1 MPTRN
6 IANYKVASNPITMSI
21 QTTDQKKVA
30 IETANLA
37 DWPAIK
43 DIYLEG
49 IATGHATFVTAC
61 GIPEGSEWFG
71 KKIPQ
76 SILKAV
82 KEHGEVLAWGALQGI
97 SGACSYA
104 GVAEVS
110 VYVSQAARD
119 QGLGSRILEGLI
131 AFAESNDLWT
141 LQASIF
147 PENAGSLRL
156 HEKHGFI
163 KVGRRQ
169 AIGKLNGA
177 WRDEFLLERR
187 STVLY

>member
-1 MPTRN
+1 MP
-6 IANYKVASNPITMSI
+6 VE
-21 QTTDQKKVA
+21 TTNQKNVK
-30 IETANLA
+30 IKTADLV

-61 GIPEGSEWFG
+61 GIPAGKEWFG

-82 KEHGEVLAWGALQGI
+82 REDGAVLAWGALQGI

-110 VYVSQAARD
+110 VYVSEAARG
-119 QGLGSRILEGLI
+119 QGLGSKILEGLI
-131 AFAESNDLWT
+131 AFAETNDLWT

-169 AIGKLNGA
+169 AIGKLNGT
-177 WRDEFLLERR
+177 WRDEYLLERR
-187 STVLY
+187 SPNLY

>member
-1 MPTRN
+1 
-6 IANYKVASNPITMSI
+6 MSI
-21 QTTDQKKVA
+21 ALNDKNSAK
-30 IETANLA
+30 IEIATLL
-37 DWPAIK
+37 DWPALEA
-43 DIYLEG
+43 IYLEG

-61 GIPEGSEWFG
+61 DMPEGADWFS

-76 SILKAV
+76 SVLKAV
-82 KEHGEVLAWGALQGI
+82 DGKGQIIAWGALQGI

-110 VYVSQAARD
+110 VYVSENARGKGMGSKVLAALV
-119 QGLGSRILEGLI
+119 Q
-131 AFAESNDLWT
+131 FAEANNIWT

-147 PENAGSLRL
+147 PENEGSLKL
-156 HEKHGFI
+156 HEKHDFV

>member
-1 MPTRN
+1 M
-6 IANYKVASNPITMSI
+6 SFQITE
-21 QTTDQKKVA
+21 QKHLM
-30 IETANLA
+30 IETADLS

-43 DIYLEG
+43 AIYLEG

-61 GIPEGSEWFG
+61 GIPEGAEWFS
-71 KKIPQ
+71 KKIAR
-76 SILKAV
+76 SVLKAV
-82 KEHGEVLAWGALQGI
+82 NSSGEVLAWGALQGI

-110 VYVSQAARD
+110 VYVSESARG
-119 QGLGSRILEGLI
+119 QGVGSKILEGLI

-147 PENAGSLRL
+147 PENAGSLKL
-156 HEKHGFI
+156 HEKHNFV

-177 WRDEFLLERR
+177 WRDEYLLERR

>member
-1 MPTRN
+1 MPTR
-6 IANYKVASNPITMSI
+6 
-21 QTTDQKKVA
+21 TTDQKKVK
-30 IETANLA
+30 IETADLA

-43 DIYLEG
+43 AIYLEG

-61 GIPEGSEWFG
+61 GIPEGAEWFS
-71 KKIPQ
+71 KKISK
-76 SILKAV
+76 SILKAIDV
-82 KEHGEVLAWGALQGI
+82 DGEVLAWGALQAI

-110 VYVSQAARD
+110 VYVSASARG
-119 QGLGSRILEGLI
+119 QGLGSQILQELI
-131 AFAESNDLWT
+131 AFAECNDIWT

-147 PENAGSLRL
+147 PENEGSLRL
-156 HEKHGFI
+156 HEKHKFV

-169 AIGKLNGA
+169 AIGKLNGT
-177 WRDEFLLERR
+177 WRDEYLLERR

>member
-1 MPTRN
+1 
-6 IANYKVASNPITMSI
+6 MSI
-21 QTTDQKKVA
+21 QTTDQKDIK
-30 IETANLA
+30 IEKADLA

-61 GIPEGSEWFG
+61 GIPEGEEWFG

-82 KEHGEVLAWGALQGI
+82 RTDEEVLAWGALQGI

-110 VYVSQAARD
+110 VYVSEAARG
-119 QGLGSRILEGLI
+119 QGLGSKILEGLI
-131 AFAESNDLWT
+131 AFAEASDLWT

-147 PENAGSLRL
+147 PENTGSLKL
-156 HEKHGFI
+156 HEKHGFV

-169 AIGKLNGA
+169 AIGKLNGT
-177 WRDEFLLERR
+177 WRDEYLLERR
-187 STVLY
+187 SPNLY

>member
-1 MPTRN
+1 MKLNRMSLPVN
-6 IANYKVASNPITMSI
+6 DKSIATIEVAGLS
-21 QTTDQKKVA
+21 
-30 IETANLA
+30 
-37 DWPAIK
+37 DWPSIEA
-43 DIYLEG
+43 IYLEG

-61 GIPEGSEWFG
+61 DMPKGTDWFS

-76 SILKAV
+76 SVLKAIDDNGQIV
-82 KEHGEVLAWGALQGI
+82 AWGALQGI

-110 VYVSQAARD
+110 VYVGANARGKGMGSKVLAA
-119 QGLGSRILEGLI
+119 LI
-131 AFAESNDLWT
+131 RFAEANNIWT

-147 PENAGSLRL
+147 PENEGSLKL
-156 HEKHGFI
+156 HEKHDFI

-169 AIGKLNGA
+169 AIGKLNGT

>member
-1 MPTRN
+1 
-6 IANYKVASNPITMSI
+6 MSI
-21 QTTDQKKVA
+21 HTRDQKE
-30 IETANLA
+30 IQLGTADLT

-43 DIYLEG
+43 QIYLEG

-61 GIPEGSEWFG
+61 GIPDGVEWFQ
-71 KKIPQ
+71 KKLPQ

-82 KEHGEVLAWGALQGI
+82 GKDGAVLAWGALQGI

-110 VYVSQAARD
+110 VYVSEVARG
-119 QGLGSRILEGLI
+119 QGLGSKVLEGLI
-131 AFAESNDLWT
+131 TFAESNDLWT

-147 PENAGSLRL
+147 PENIGSLRL
-156 HEKHGFI
+156 HEKHGFV

-177 WRDEFLLERR
+177 WRDEYLLERR
-187 STVLY
+187 SPNLY

>member
-1 MPTRN
+1 
-6 IANYKVASNPITMSI
+6 MSI
-21 QTTDQKKVA
+21 QTTKKKEIQV
-30 IETANLA
+30 ETAELK
-37 DWPAIK
+37 DWPSIK
-43 DIYLEG
+43 AIYLEG

-61 GIPEGSEWFG
+61 GIPDGAEWFG

-82 KEHGEVLAWGALQGI
+82 AEDGEVLAWGALQGI

-110 VYVSQAARD
+110 VYVSEAARG
-119 QGLGSRILEGLI
+119 QGLGSKILEGLI

-147 PENAGSLRL
+147 PENTGSLKL
-156 HEKHGFI
+156 HEKQGFV

-169 AIGKLNGA
+169 AIGKLNGT

-187 STVLY
+187 SAILY

>member
-1 MPTRN
+1 MSLEFTDKIVAKTE
-6 IANYKVASNPITMSI
+6 IAS
-21 QTTDQKKVA
+21 
-30 IETANLA
+30 LA
-37 DWPAIK
+37 DWPSIK
-43 DIYLEG
+43 AIYLEG

-61 GIPEGSEWFG
+61 DMPEGVDWFS

-76 SILKAV
+76 SILKV
-82 KEHGEVLAWGALQGI
+82 VGENSQILAWGALQGI
-97 SGACSYA
+97 SGACSYV

-110 VYVSQAARD
+110 VYVGENARGKGMGSKVLAALV
-119 QGLGSRILEGLI
+119 Q
-131 AFAESNDLWT
+131 FAEANNIWT

-147 PENAGSLRL
+147 PENEGSLKL
-156 HEKHGFI
+156 HEKHGFV

-169 AIGKLNGA
+169 AIGKLNGT

>member
-1 MPTRN
+1 MP
-6 IANYKVASNPITMSI
+6 I
-21 QTTDQKKVA
+21 QTTDQKKVS
-30 IETANLA
+30 ITTATLA

-61 GIPEGSEWFG
+61 GIPDGADWFG
-71 KKIPQ
+71 KKIPK
-76 SILKAV
+76 SVLKAV
-82 KEHGEVLAWGALQGI
+82 REDGVVLAWGSLQGI

-110 VYVSQAARD
+110 VYVSEVARG
-119 QGLGSRILEGLI
+119 QGLGSKILEGLI

-147 PENAGSLRL
+147 PENTGSLKL
-156 HEKHGFI
+156 HEKHDFV